1 VPESRALPEYTP
13 TAEIRRTTHAGAA
26 FHDEFPAGVRD
37 WAPFLFQC
45 RKGKFEMKTF
55 VAACIA
61 IGILWAVDVE
71 FNDGRYSTVVQR
83 ALKGILAHRS

>member
-1 VPESRALPEYTP
+1 MLCRNILLLRKSVELLMPGLHFMTN
-13 TAEIRRTTHAGAA
+13 
-26 FHDEFPAGVRD
+26 FPAGVRD
-37 WAPFLFQC
+37 WAPFFISVPQ
-45 RKGKFEMKTF
+45 RKFEMKTF

-83 ALKGILAHRS
+83 ALKGILAPRS